1 MRKIVFRNIQELGEY
16 VAALVCVA
24 KADNDFSE
32 VERQFIEGVVTL
44 YGAELPSVNAK
55 KMIAEAIGRHLED
68 IGSVF
73 KHEPV
78 KSRMLVRDLIILG
91 HVDGKYTDDERCVV
105 HKLAESLNIPQ
116 DEFER
121 LQMAVIQQA
130 EAEAVIDQI
139 INTAESL
146 EV

>member
-1 MRKIVFRNIQELGEY
+1 MKKVAFKNIRELGEY
-16 VAALVCVA
+16 VAALVCVG
-24 KADNDFSE
+24 KADNDFSD
-32 VERQFIEGVVTL
+32 VERLFIEGVVTL
-44 YGAELPSVNAK
+44 YGAELPCVNAK
-55 KMIAEAIGRHLED
+55 KIIAEAIGRHLED

-78 KSRMLVRDLIILG
+78 KSRMLIRDLIILG

-139 INTAESL
+139 INAAESL